1 MKITKSSENIKIK
14 GYKGTGYV
22 IDMSYYW
29 GNKVFLLES
38 EQYGDEVSAIIV
50 SENGKVVL
58 ADVWNGWNDLM
69 EAAQS
74 GMVIL

>member
-14 GYKGTGYV
+14 GYKGTWYV

-50 SENGKVVL
+50 SESGKVVL

>member
-14 GYKGTGYV
+14 GYKGTWYV

-38 EQYGDEVSAIIV
+38 EQYGDEAPAIIV
-50 SENGKVVL
+50 SESGKVVL
-58 ADVWNGWNDLM
+58 ADVWNGWSDLM
-69 EAAQS
+69 EAARS